1 MLYFVSLKK
10 YWDFDG
16 MDITLYKVIEFPI
29 KTPDICDKPSHGFWV
44 HVNKQGIMQVPF
56 LMELW

>member
-1 MLYFVSLKK
+1 
-10 YWDFDG
+10 

-56 LMELW
+56 LMEL